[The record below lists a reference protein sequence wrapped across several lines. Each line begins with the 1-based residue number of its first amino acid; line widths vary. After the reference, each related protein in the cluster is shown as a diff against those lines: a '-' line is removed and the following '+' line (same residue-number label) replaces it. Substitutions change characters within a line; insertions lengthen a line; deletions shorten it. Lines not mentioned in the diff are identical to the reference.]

1 MLCYV
6 LYDPLSVN
14 GFLPPL
20 FQGRQG
26 PKGEAGDSGLPG
38 QKVSAALARGPGCVL
53 EQETKDNS

>member
-38 QKVSAALARGPGCVL
+38 QKVSAALAHWPGCGL
-53 EQETKDNS
+53 EQ